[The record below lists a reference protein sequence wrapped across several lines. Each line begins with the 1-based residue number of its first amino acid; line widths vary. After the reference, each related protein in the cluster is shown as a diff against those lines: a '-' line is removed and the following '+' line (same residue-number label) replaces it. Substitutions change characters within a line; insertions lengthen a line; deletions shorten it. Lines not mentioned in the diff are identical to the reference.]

1 MGDFLLRLWSYRILR
16 YGTWVIVATVTLYAL
31 LCAYVNWSG
40 ARHWAEVKAR
50 IESEGETFDFKN
62 LLPPSVDKATNFCA
76 IDALD
81 GIALE
86 GDEQS
91 PQGKKRK
98 VLEALGWESNGA
110 PLLQVRMGMGGR
122 IDFEAWAQFA
132 RDTMFVQM
140 PPDSGH
146 PARDLLEGLDQSQ
159 PLLAALADAAVV
171 RPDAAFTPL
180 LRDRPLTSPFV
191 LLPIPHYASVFKTMK
206 ALTLRAQA
214 ANECGNTAAAIASVQ
229 AMLRISEAVSK
240 EPLWIGMLVSLT
252 CDTMAQQTIWSIL
265 EKRTASEQE
274 LKSVQTN
281 LERMHIEQRVLAAMR
296 GELAAA
302 VDSFSDRQRKSGGAS
317 FVKLVKEEAEGVGV
331 QPVPWS
337 MKVLS
342 YLLPAGM
349 EDESLAVLVAM
360 EYEGVIK
367 PLKTGSY
374 ASFSQCESRMLAALQ
389 PLAAILHPSRFSAS
403 RHVADL
409 PGLIGKFYGVLAVNR
424 QCIIACALERYYLQ
438 HKAYPQALA
447 DLIPQVL
454 NAVPNDPMDDKPVRY
469 RRTSDERY
477 MLWSIGFDLTDD
489 DGEAISSGRPYDR
502 KYKGDWTWQYTPVN

>member
-1 MGDFLLRLWSYRILR
+1 MSVSFTPFWMLRLIR
-16 YGTWVIVATVTLYAL
+16 YGVGIIFATVTLYVL

-50 IESEGETFDFKN
+50 IEGEGETFDFKK
-62 LLPPSVDKATNFCA
+62 LLPPAVDKATNFCA

-81 GIALE
+81 GIAG
-86 GDEQS
+86 GDDES
-91 PQGKKRK
+91 PAGIKRK
-98 VLEALGWESNGA
+98 ALEALGWESNGA
-110 PLLQVRMGMGGR
+110 PPLQAKMVTNEKM
-122 IDFEAWAQFA
+122 DFDAWAKFA

-140 PPDSGH
+140 PPDSGN
-146 PARDLLEGLDQSQ
+146 PARDLLEGLERSQ

-191 LLPIPHYASVFKTMK
+191 LLPVPHYASIFKTMK
-206 ALTLRAQA
+206 ALALRAQA

-252 CDTMAQQTIWSIL
+252 CDAMAQRTIWSIL
-265 EKRTASEQE
+265 EKRTASDQE
-274 LKSVQTN
+274 LKSVQAT
-281 LERMHIEQRVLAAMR
+281 LERMHIEQRVLAALR

-317 FVKLVKEEAEGVGV
+317 FVRLVKEEAEGVGV

-337 MKVLS
+337 MKVLN
-342 YLLPAGM
+342 YILPAGM
-349 EDESLAVLVAM
+349 VDESLAVLVAM
-360 EYEGVIK
+360 EYEGAIK

-374 ASFSQCESRMLAALQ
+374 AGFSQCESMMLAELQ
-389 PLAAILHPSRFSAS
+389 PATAVLHPSRFSAS
-403 RHVADL
+403 RGVVML
-409 PGLIGKFYGVLAVNR
+409 TSLIGKFYGVLAVNR

-438 HKAYPQALA
+438 HKAYPAALT
-447 DLIPQVL
+447 DLVPQML
-454 NAVPNDPMDDKPVRY
+454 NAVPNDPMDDKLMRY

-477 MLWSIGFDLTDD
+477 MLWSIAFDLTDD
-489 DGEAISSGRPYDR
+489 DGEVISPGQRYER
-502 KYKGDWTWQYTPVN
+502 KSKGDWTWQYTPVN